1 MSNKKLQID
10 RRNFLRCS
18 GLSALGVLSAG
29 GLSLVP
35 GLRAFAE
42 GDASAEI
49 ETVPASSDTLI
60 FVFMRG
66 SFEALAWFPPLAG
79 TALRTKYDEYRPNV
93 KFDAQT
99 LVAGSPFGVNSR
111 LTPIRRLIQQNDM
124 SVVYGLGSINGTMSH
139 FNQMDI
145 IEGGNSVRREQEGLF
160 QRVANKLG
168 WNSPLDLMAVESTVP
183 RALAGSHFVY
193 QYSGLNSLGQ
203 PGVVGVLPGLNKTE
217 RLQRNFGDSDRM
229 QALASKMATVNQNL
243 LTTLTPIT
251 APATPLPEFSEIIR
265 VLKGGFNPK
274 VMSVSIGGW
283 DFHDNLVS
291 RMTGDG
297 SVGAGLAGKLGVSL
311 EILAQQLKAMGKW
324 QNTTVVVMGEFG
336 RRIVENG
343 AHGTDHGRG
352 GAALVMGGK
361 VNGGRVVAKT
371 DLASRLHGL
380 YTISTRAQ
388 SNIPV
393 DYDYRILLEEIFRKR
408 FGLSSVD
415 AQNLVFKENISGIN
429 TLNLIRTV

>member
-1 MSNKKLQID
+1 MNNKKLQID

-18 GLSALGVLSAG
+18 GLSALGVVSAG

-42 GDASAEI
+42 GDTP
-49 ETVPASSDTLI
+49 ETTLAVPTSNDTLI

-66 SFEALAWFPPLAG
+66 SFEALSWFPPLNG
-79 TALRTKYDEYRPNV
+79 TALRTEYDRYRPNV
-93 KFDAQT
+93 KFNAQT
-99 LVAGSPFGVNSR
+99 LVTGSPFGVNSR
-111 LTPIRRLIQQNDM
+111 LTPIERLIKQRDM

-139 FNQMDI
+139 FDQMDF

-168 WNSPLDLMAVESTVP
+168 WNNPLDLMAVEASVP

-193 QYSGLNSLGQ
+193 QYSGISGLGQ
-203 PGVVGVLPGLNKTE
+203 PGVAGVIPGLDKTE
-217 RLQRNFGDSDRM
+217 RLQRNFGDSARM
-229 QALASKMATVNQNL
+229 QAMASRMATVNQNL
-243 LTTLTPIT
+243 LTTLTPVT

-274 VMSVSIGGW
+274 VMSMSIGGW
-283 DFHDNLVS
+283 DFHDNLVT

-297 SVGAGLAGKLGVSL
+297 SVGAGLAGRLAVSL

-324 QNTTVVVMGEFG
+324 QSTTVVVMGEFG

-343 AHGTDHGRG
+343 ARGTDHGRG

-361 VNGGRVVAKT
+361 VNGGRVVAKP
-371 DLASRLHGL
+371 DLANRLHGL
-380 YTISTRAQ
+380 YTASTRMQ

-408 FGLSSVD
+408 FGLSSAD
-415 AQNLVFKENISGIN
+415 AQTLVFKENISGIG